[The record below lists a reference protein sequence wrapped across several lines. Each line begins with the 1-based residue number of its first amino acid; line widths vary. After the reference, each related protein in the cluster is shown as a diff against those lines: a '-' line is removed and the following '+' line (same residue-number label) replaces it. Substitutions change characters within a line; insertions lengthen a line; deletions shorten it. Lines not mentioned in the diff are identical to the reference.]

1 MYNYRYKQVHI
12 ANLTILAAEFQGFQ
26 RKFVMSQRTAVH
38 LTRILWRE
46 MQVNCETQAEKMRV
60 IRKLSP
66 SHHSLFKDTDI
77 CFCCFVTETRLFSDS
92 WSGAVGICFSY
103 GCPIYLQY
111 GLSCFSMGYNTKSVT
126 ADIKETIENL
136 NITRCRWKQ

>member
-1 MYNYRYKQVHI
+1 MEQEFTSIEINKTSCRYCQC
-12 ANLTILAAEFQGFQ
+12 
-26 RKFVMSQRTAVH
+26 RT
-38 LTRILWRE
+38 
-46 MQVNCETQAEKMRV
+46 
-60 IRKLSP
+60 
-66 SHHSLFKDTDI
+66 KDTDI